1 MRTMS
6 TAKPYEFTNT
16 VYDEFTAKQDWTT
29 DEYKSE
35 VTIYEA
41 TSHEETAP
49 YSPRKQGAG
58 VINVTNALSSK
69 VYLEGLEVKSDGT
82 YSSNPNGFGKIEL
95 RNNDL
100 VKNGTLNFKVRAH
113 NETNSSI
120 KYNVKFS
127 LMTPQLTSYHTN
139 EDEEPNYGG
148 NEAQFEGAK
157 VSSSYDSYQ
166 IMNLDKWRERRISSE
181 AVDFA
186 KSNRDRLKW
195 PDQDTINFVCWDD
208 KIVLP
213 AKYGVLVP
221 FFIDRMFISEH
232 MSDMDELMDRPKIVH
247 YAGYQPWIYP
257 QDKSM
262 HSGLWWKTWRSLHAF
277 PKVMSGYSVHF
288 LKYILKMSLIRLGII
303 RRGSRA
309 YCCDMY
315 WYHSKVRMAD
325 VRKLMEEIKGII

>member
-1 MRTMS
+1 MRKDF
-6 TAKPYEFTNT
+6 ALCFNDGYVPY
-16 VYDEFTAKQDWTT
+16 AC
-29 DEYKSE
+29 
-35 VTIYEA
+35 VTIRSVADHMLPGDDVHVHVVSDYLSE
-41 TSHEETAP
+41 SHKDAIEKA
-49 YSPRKQGAG
+49 AG
-58 VINVTNALSSK
+58 DSVKVIFYLAKDDARLVSLPVHGWSIYAWYRLLLPEFLGTEVRRVLYLDCDVIVNASLDELFILDFNGKAIAASIDVQTYNDDNFIRLGYARSSGYICSG
-69 VYLEGLEVKSDGT
+69 VLL
-82 YSSNPNGFGKIEL
+82 
-95 RNNDL
+95 
-100 VKNGTLNFKVRAH
+100 
-113 NETNSSI
+113 
-120 KYNVKFS
+120 
-127 LMTPQLTSYHTN
+127 
-139 EDEEPNYGG
+139 
-148 NEAQFEGAK
+148 
-157 VSSSYDSYQ
+157 
-166 IMNLDKWRERRISSE
+166 MNLDKWRERRISSE

-186 KSNRDRLKW
+186 RLNRDRLKW
-195 PDQDTINFVCWDD
+195 PDQDTINFVCRND

-232 MSDMDELMDRPKIVH
+232 MADMDELMERPAIVH

-277 PKVMSGYSVHF
+277 PKVMFAYSVHF
-288 LKYILKMSLIRLGII
+288 LKYILKISLIRLGII